1 MTCDQTQ
8 ELLPEYLLG
17 TLDDV
22 TDAGVRRHLRGC
34 AACRQERMALED
46 GLATLA
52 HATHDQEP
60 PDELRDRV
68 LGTLADEWHEPAPTP
83 GTTALQPAM
92 AVRPPRRRSALLAV
106 AAALVALVVAG
117 SVAFGASQAHRANL
131 ATADAG
137 SYRNLLSTLGGKEFR
152 IGELHGSGGLSG
164 QVLLYDGN
172 PTGGWTSWGLV
183 LVRGDVPRGSTATL
197 LSSDGRTIEL
207 PPLHGGEYG
216 TSSTWLVTG
225 HSITSFDELTLTG
238 PDGKVLA
245 TAKIQQA

>member
-22 TDAGVRRHLRGC
+22 ADAGVRRHLRGC
-34 AACRQERMALED
+34 AACRQERIALED

-68 LGTLADEWHEPAPTP
+68 LGTLADEWREPVSPVASAPTAAP
-83 GTTALQPAM
+83 I
-92 AVRPPRRRSALLAV
+92 RPPRRRSALLAV

-117 SVAFGASQAHRANL
+117 SVAFGAGQAHRANL

-137 SYRNLLSTLGGKEFR
+137 SYQNLLATLGGKEFR

-164 QVLLYDGN
+164 QVLLYDGD

-183 LVRGDVPRGSTATL
+183 LVRGDVPTGSTATL
-197 LSSDGRTIEL
+197 VSPDGRTIEL

-245 TAKIQQA
+245 TAKIQTA

>member
-17 TLDDV
+17 ALDDV

-34 AACRQERMALED
+34 STCRQERLALEE
-46 GLATLA
+46 GLATLSL
-52 HATHDQEP
+52 ATHDHEP
-60 PDELRDRV
+60 PEELRDRV
-68 LGTLADEWHEPAPTP
+68 LGNLADEWDEPVPATTAEPA
-83 GTTALQPAM
+83 AARRPA
-92 AVRPPRRRSALLAV
+92 RRRSGLLAV
-106 AAALVALVVAG
+106 AASLAVLLVAG
-117 SVAFGASQAHRANL
+117 SIVFGATQAHRANL

-137 SYRNLLSTLGGKEFR
+137 AYRNLLATLGGKEFR

-164 QVLLYDGN
+164 QVLLYDGD

-183 LVRGDVPRGSTATL
+183 LVRGDVPQGSTATL
-197 LSSDGRTIEL
+197 LSPDGRTIEL
-207 PPLHGGEYG
+207 PPLHSGEYG

-225 HSITSFDELTLTG
+225 HAITSFDELTLTG

-245 TAKIQQA
+245 TAKIQEA

>member
-34 AACRQERMALED
+34 AACRQERMDLED

-68 LGTLADEWHEPAPTP
+68 LGTLADEWREPAPTTSTP
-83 GTTALQPAM
+83 PAV
-92 AVRPPRRRSALLAV
+92 ARRPVRRRSGLLAV
-106 AAALVALVVAG
+106 AASLAVLLVAG
-117 SVAFGASQAHRANL
+117 SVVFGAAQAHRANL
-131 ATADAG
+131 ATTDAG
-137 SYRNLLSTLGGKEFR
+137 AYRNLLATLGGKEFR
-152 IGELHGSGGLSG
+152 IGELHGSGLSG
-164 QVLLYDGN
+164 QVLLYDGD
-172 PTGGWTSWGLV
+172 PTGGWSSWGLV
-183 LVRGDVPRGSTATL
+183 LVRGDVPPGSTATL
-197 LSSDGRTIEL
+197 LSPDGHTIEL
-207 PPLHGGEYG
+207 PSLHQDEYG

-225 HSITSFDELTLTG
+225 HDITAFDELTLTG
-238 PDGKVLA
+238 PDGTVLA
-245 TAKIQQA
+245 TATIREA